1 MKSAGRIAALLV
13 LTSACSSE
21 SAPKEA
27 GKAQTAEIKEETD
40 SAVKAEKT
48 SIEDAAEAA
57 VKLVEEESRQ
67 EIEGLAPSEAQ

>member
-1 MKSAGRIAALLV
+1 MKLAAILAGLLA

-21 SAPKEA
+21 PAPKEA

-40 SAVKAEKT
+40 SAVKAEKK
-48 SIEDAAEAA
+48 SIEEAAEAA

-67 EIEGLAPSEAQ
+67 EIEGLAPTSTP

>member
-1 MKSAGRIAALLV
+1 MKSLALIIALLA

-21 SAPKEA
+21 PAPKEV

-40 SAVKAEKT
+40 SAVKAEKK
-48 SIEDAAEAA
+48 SIEEAAEAA

-67 EIEGLAPSEAQ
+67 EIEGLAPTEAE

>member
-21 SAPKEA
+21 PAPKEA

-40 SAVKAEKT
+40 SAVKAEKK
-48 SIEDAAEAA
+48 SIEEAAEAA

-67 EIEGLAPSEAQ
+67 EIEGLAPTEAQ

>member
-1 MKSAGRIAALLV
+1 MKRAAILAGLLA

-21 SAPKEA
+21 STPKEA

-40 SAVKAEKT
+40 SAVKAEKK
-48 SIEDAAEAA
+48 SIEEAAEAA

-67 EIEGLAPSEAQ
+67 EIEGLAPTEGQ